1 MRTTR
6 LRVFVTLALVALP
19 LVLLTAGCA
28 EAKGLPSNGVTAQS
42 PLPNTTTITTSAAGT
57 MECSKS
63 ELMAVAESQIPRAEG
78 ISIATIRVT
87 HCRNG
92 YTRIV
97 LEPAPQGSTDD
108 LPVFLHKVDGRWS
121 IIYAGTGLDCSYEQG
136 IDPEMLK
143 ACRALGLP

>member
-1 MRTTR
+1 MTR
-6 LRVFVTLALVALP
+6 PLVALS

-28 EAKGLPSNGVTAQS
+28 EAKGLPSNDVTG
-42 PLPNTTTITTSAAGT
+42 LPPRPSTTTITTSAVDAT
-57 MECSKS
+57 ECPES
-63 ELMAVAESQIPRAEG
+63 ELRAIAEDQIPRAEG
-78 ISIATIRVT
+78 ISIAAIRVT

-121 IIYAGTGLDCSYEQG
+121 IIYAGTGLNCAYEDG
-136 IDPEMLK
+136 LDPETLT
-143 ACRALGLP
+143 ACRALGPP